1 MSFSAGS
8 ATEPAETTEIKIT
21 VMIPWDMRV
30 AIRSTS
36 SM

>member
-8 ATEPAETTEIKIT
+8 ATEPAETTEMKIT
-21 VMIPWDMRV
+21 VVIPWNMRV
-30 AIRSTS
+30 AISSTS

>member
-8 ATEPAETTEIKIT
+8 ATEPAETTEMKIS
-21 VMIPWDMRV
+21 VMIPWDMRI
-30 AIRSTS
+30 AISSTS